1 VTLAAQRRIV
11 RGMDQTSSETAG
23 PAPAAEV
30 REISREEIER
40 RLGDPAMLLVDVLP
54 REAYAAEHIP
64 GAINLPLAE
73 VEERAPGMLPDRGAD
88 IITYCAKFT

>member
-1 VTLAAQRRIV
+1 
-11 RGMDQTSSETAG
+11 MDEALSENAG
-23 PAPAAEV
+23 AAPAAEI
-30 REISREEIER
+30 REISRGEIER

-54 REAYAAEHIP
+54 RELYAAEHIP

-73 VEERAPGMLPDRGAD
+73 VQARAPAVMPDRSAD